1 MIFVALLLDFH
12 ELNGDNWFVQLDAL
26 NIGY

>member
-1 MIFVALLLDFH
+1 MNFLALLLDFH
-12 ELNGDNWFVQLDAL
+12 ELNGDNWFIQLDAL